1 MDNENSL
8 ARFCLFEAVPVD
20 GCGNFDLRDPEHA
33 DGDCL
38 PGGHEMDHQRR
49 RARAS
54 TGQIDAANRAGGDC
68 ICFPARV
75 QRAAHRT
82 EQHV

>member
-33 DGDCL
+33 DGDRFS
-38 PGGHEMDHQRR
+38 GSHEMDH
-49 RARAS
+49 
-54 TGQIDAANRAGGDC
+54 
-68 ICFPARV
+68 
-75 QRAAHRT
+75 
-82 EQHV
+82 